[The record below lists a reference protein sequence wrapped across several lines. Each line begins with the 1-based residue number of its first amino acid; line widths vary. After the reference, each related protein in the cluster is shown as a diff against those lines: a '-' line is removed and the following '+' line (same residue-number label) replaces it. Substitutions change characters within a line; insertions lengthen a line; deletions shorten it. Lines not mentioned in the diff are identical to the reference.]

1 MVLSEVRRR
10 LSMGSGST
18 PRSRSGSGVMFG
30 AMTEA
35 TATDRKRQMEEIS
48 IFHDVAK
55 ALTSSLNLDSILQ
68 TIMDKM
74 AEFFR
79 PDTWSLLMV
88 DEQKDELYFAIAV
101 GDAAETLKTVRLKV
115 GEGIAGWVARHGES
129 LIVPDVYNDPRFAK
143 RIDEMTKWKTR
154 SIICVPLQSK
164 HRVLGVIQLI
174 NCAMESF
181 GEQEMFFLHALCDDA
196 AIAIDN
202 ARAVEKIQELT
213 ITDDCTGLYNAR
225 HLYKTLETEVYR
237 SARFGYEFSVI
248 FIDLD
253 HFKQVNDTKG
263 HLVGSRLLAEVGYL
277 IKAQLRLIDFAF
289 RYGGDEFVVLLPQT
303 GKNAAVVV
311 AKRLRDSMRG
321 GDFKTDQGEKI
332 DVRASIG
339 LATFPHDAQTPHD
352 IIRQADE
359 MMYAVKNSTRNNI
372 GVASRGLL
380 ESAE

>member
-1 MVLSEVRRR
+1 MLGLYGCAYNTPPLFPFRPIQRERMLMNEV
-10 LSMGSGST
+10 
-18 PRSRSGSGVMFG
+18 
-30 AMTEA
+30 A
-35 TATDRKRQMEEIS
+35 ATDRKRQLEEIA

-68 TIMDKM
+68 TIMEKM
-74 AEFFR
+74 AVFFR

-101 GDAAETLKTVRLKV
+101 GDAADALKSIRLKV
-115 GEGIAGWVARHGES
+115 GEGIAGWVAKHGES
-129 LIVPDVYNDPRFAK
+129 LLVPDVYRDPRFAK
-143 RIDEMTKWKTR
+143 RIDEMTKWQTR
-154 SIICVPLQSK
+154 SIICVPLKSK

-181 GEQEMFFLHALCDDA
+181 TDNEMFFLHALCDYA

-225 HLYKTLETEVYR
+225 HLYKTLEAEVYR
-237 SARFGYEFSVI
+237 SHRFGYEFSVL

-253 HFKQVNDTKG
+253 HFKQVNDTYG
-263 HLVGSRLLAEVGYL
+263 HLVGSKLLTEIGFK
-277 IKAQLRLIDFAF
+277 IKSHLRLIDYAF

-303 GKNAAVVV
+303 NKDSAMIV
-311 AKRLRDSMRG
+311 AKRLRDMMRATTFNIE
-321 GDFKTDQGEKI
+321 DI
-332 DVRASIG
+332 PLNIRASMGI
-339 LATFPHDAQTPHD
+339 ACYPEDAKSAHE

-359 MMYAVKNSTRNNI
+359 MMYMVKNSSRDNI
-372 GVASRGLL
+372 AVAQQGVMK
-380 ESAE
+380 